1 VDLLCSIHPYELIE
15 YRVVKGVIH
24 EYRLPIRGPGVVTA
38 ESDYRRYRLR
48 LFERTRRMTELPSS
62 APPLQSQLRPRAAKR
77 VVTGVRVKEKSA
89 FTLWCLVVLVAL
101 PLFLWAQESSPRS
114 RSGDDY
120 TIQVRVNMVVLRATA
135 QDHKG
140 VLVSGLG
147 KDDFQVYED
156 GVLQQI
162 KYFSHEDLPVTVGLV
177 VDNSGSMRPKHAD
190 VVAAALAFARSSNP
204 QDQMF
209 VVNFNEKVS
218 FGLPDN
224 TPFTD
229 QVPQLEVALSRIAAN
244 GETALYDAVAAA
256 LRRLKEGSRDK
267 KVLIVIS
274 DGGDNASKHKLAE
287 ITALVG
293 QPEAIIYTI
302 GIFDEQDD
310 DRNPG
315 VLKRLAKD
323 TGGEA
328 FLPKSLKELVPIC
341 ERIAHDIRNQYT
353 IAYVPTNGT
362 GDGGYRVI
370 KVKASAP
377 SRGRLLIRTRTGY
390 FAPSKSPPAPAA
402 KASDHAV
409 QN

>member
-1 VDLLCSIHPYELIE
+1 
-15 YRVVKGVIH
+15 
-24 EYRLPIRGPGVVTA
+24 
-38 ESDYRRYRLR
+38 
-48 LFERTRRMTELPSS
+48 MTEPPSS
-62 APPLQSQLRPRAAKR
+62 APRLQSELRLWAAQR
-77 VVTGVRVKEKSA
+77 VGTGVRIRQECS
-89 FTLWCLVVLVAL
+89 FTLRCLVIVLVLIA
-101 PLFLWAQESSPRS
+101 PPIFAGAQESSPLKN
-114 RSGDDY
+114 RSGDEY
-120 TIQVRVNMVVLRATA
+120 TISVNVNMVVLRATA

-162 KYFSHEDLPVTVGLV
+162 KYFSHEDIPVTVGLV
-177 VDNSGSMRPKHAD
+177 IDNSGSMRPKRAD
-190 VVAAALAFARSSNP
+190 VIASALAFARSSNP

-229 QVPQLEVALSRIAAN
+229 QVARLEVALSRIAAN
-244 GETALYDAVAAA
+244 GETALYDAVAVAIEH
-256 LRRLKEGSRDK
+256 LKKGNRDK

-274 DGGDNASKHKLAE
+274 DGGDNASKHKLTE
-287 ITALVG
+287 IMALVG
-293 QPEAIIYTI
+293 QPDAIIYTI
-302 GIFDEQDD
+302 GIFDEQDG

-328 FLPKSLKELVPIC
+328 FLPESLKDVAPIC

-353 IAYVPTNGT
+353 IAYVPTNRSR
-362 GDGGYRVI
+362 DGSYRVI
-370 KVKASAP
+370 QVKASAR
-377 SRGRLLIRTRTGY
+377 SRGRLLVRTRTGY
-390 FAPSKSPPAPAA
+390 FAPSTSQPSPTA
-402 KASDHAV
+402 KATDHEAH
-409 QN
+409 N